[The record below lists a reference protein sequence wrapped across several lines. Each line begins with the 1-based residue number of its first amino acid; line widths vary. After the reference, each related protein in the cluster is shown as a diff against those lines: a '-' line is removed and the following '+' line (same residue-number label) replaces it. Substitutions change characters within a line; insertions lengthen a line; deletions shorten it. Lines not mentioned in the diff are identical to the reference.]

1 MTKNPNDIDDEDL
14 KNLEEYTEDVFTPE
28 WYDNV
33 TAAINFVFDT
43 FERDGRRII
52 TNRDQVAK
60 SIIDYNIEK
69 KLEETKSQL
78 PMPFVYNWQK
88 SDIIDMFDDLSYVLH
103 LCREKIDFKEH
114 KMTLKFGRNNKG
126 LNNFYFWKDILN
138 QELND
143 INIETRELTKSSLEC
158 IIRKKQN
165 D

>member
-14 KNLEEYTEDVFTPE
+14 QKLEEYTDEVFTPE

-33 TAAINFVFDT
+33 SAAINFVFDT
-43 FERDGRRII
+43 FEKDGKRII

-69 KLEETKSQL
+69 KLEETRSQL
-78 PMPFVYNWQK
+78 PIPCVYNWQK
-88 SDIIDMFDDLSYVLH
+88 SDIIEIFDDLSYVLH
-103 LCREKIDFKEH
+103 LCREKNVFKKHE
-114 KMTLKFGRNNKG
+114 MTLKFGRNKKG
-126 LNNFYFWKDILN
+126 LNNFYFWKDVLN
-138 QELND
+138 KELDD
-143 INIETRELTKSSLEC
+143 IYIETKELTKSSLEC